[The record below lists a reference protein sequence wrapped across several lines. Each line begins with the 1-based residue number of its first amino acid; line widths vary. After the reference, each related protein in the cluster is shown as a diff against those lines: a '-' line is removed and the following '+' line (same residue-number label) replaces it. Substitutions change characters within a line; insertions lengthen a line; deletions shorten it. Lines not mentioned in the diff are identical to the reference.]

1 MWSRIVKLL
10 ALSTILCG
18 TAHAEEPQF
27 TFLAEGETAPFQGTL
42 FNPQATAELI
52 TYPEYLQNEFDLE
65 LEYRLD
71 LQATEYN
78 LQLSNSQIR
87 YDSLKLEYDATVLS
101 LTQQNESLEEAL
113 AQRKKNRNG
122 LMFAAG
128 TATGVVVTT
137 AIVYA
142 ILSASAGGQ

>member
-10 ALSTILCG
+10 ALSSILCG
-18 TAHAEEPQF
+18 TALAEEPQF

>member
-10 ALSTILCG
+10 ALSSILCG
-18 TAHAEEPQF
+18 TALAEEPQF

-137 AIVYA
+137 VIVYA

>member
-10 ALSTILCG
+10 ALSSILCG
-18 TAHAEEPQF
+18 AALAEEPQF
-27 TFLAEGETAPFQGTL
+27 TFLAEGEEAPFQGTL

>member
-1 MWSRIVKLL
+1 MWSKVAQI
-10 ALSTILCG
+10 LSLTLVLCS
-18 TAHAEEPQF
+18 TAYAEEPQF
-27 TFLAEGETAPFQGTL
+27 TFLAEGEAAPFQGTL

>member
-1 MWSRIVKLL
+1 MLSRVAQI
-10 ALSTILCG
+10 LSLSLVLCS
-18 TAHAEEPQF
+18 TAYAEEPQF
-27 TFLAEGETAPFQGTL
+27 TFLAEGQTAPFQGTL
-42 FNPQATAELI
+42 FNPQATAEIL
-52 TYPEYLQNEFDLE
+52 TMPDYMQREFDIE

-78 LQLSNSQIR
+78 FELTNSQIR
-87 YDSLKLEYDATVLS
+87 YDALVKEHDATVLA

-122 LMFAAG
+122 LMFATG
-128 TATGVVVTT
+128 TATGVVIAT
-137 AIVYA
+137 AIVYV